1 MKLQYIV
8 HTTWDEKAMTA
19 YAAVI
24 QAGQSTPLSR
34 TVSRVV
40 ALAILAFGVTVM
52 LVRGFQL
59 VHSFILLI
67 GLMRALGGKRQQV
80 DYRFG
85 ENGFDAAPAG
95 GAAEHLSY
103 GALTRLVETKDYLF
117 LFVGPGKAHILGK
130 ADFAQGDSDGLL
142 AFLTEKTG
150 KQPEK
155 LEL

>member
-1 MKLQYIV
+1 
-8 HTTWDEKAMTA
+8 
-19 YAAVI
+19 
-24 QAGQSTPLSR
+24 
-34 TVSRVV
+34 
-40 ALAILAFGVTVM
+40 
-52 LVRGFQL
+52 
-59 VHSFILLI
+59 
-67 GLMRALGGKRQQV
+67 MRALGGKRQQV

-130 ADFAQGDSDGLL
+130 ADFAQGDSAGLL
-142 AFLTEKTG
+142 AFLAEKTG